1 MLPRSGFSDAQIAAL
16 GDFMLDQYIL
26 GEVTRIS
33 AECPVPVVSIRGRRS
48 SPGGAG
54 RVAASVAGLGG
65 RVSVLGT
72 IGADAEGAELWELL
86 HRALVPVGNR
96 RVGTMC
102 STDRGCLSVRLRT
115 E

>member
-1 MLPRSGFSDAQIAAL
+1 
-16 GDFMLDQYIL
+16 
-26 GEVTRIS
+26 
-33 AECPVPVVSIRGRRS
+33 
-48 SPGGAG
+48 
-54 RVAASVAGLGG
+54 
-65 RVSVLGT
+65 VLGT